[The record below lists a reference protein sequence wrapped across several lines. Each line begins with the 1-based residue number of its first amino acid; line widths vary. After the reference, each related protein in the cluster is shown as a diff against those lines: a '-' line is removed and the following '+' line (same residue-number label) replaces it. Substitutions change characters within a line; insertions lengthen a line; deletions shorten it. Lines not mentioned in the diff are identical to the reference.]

1 MAHSNYGQQA
11 KTPLFTKKY
20 TLSAACERSLA
31 ILDSQKKQQISH
43 FFIVQQLPKDC
54 NGEAADKVYFN
65 CHSLLSKKQ
74 TMSGQQMCAFYFD
87 ICVMNVP
94 STNVKKESLPNG
106 TGIRTQI

>member
-43 FFIVQQLPKDC
+43 CFIVQQLPKDC
-54 NGEAADKVYFN
+54 NGEAADKVYFKN
-65 CHSLLSKKQ
+65 HFA
-74 TMSGQQMCAFYFD
+74 TD
-87 ICVMNVP
+87 I
-94 STNVKKESLPNG
+94 
-106 TGIRTQI
+106 